1 MLDAVCAH
9 KLTKNEKNAHKEPS
23 PAEMA
28 GMVIGAILLVFAW
41 VLAII
46 KAVKKQNT
54 SVTQS
59 ADILFAWMSPISFW
73 VLHWVGALAK

>member
-9 KLTKNEKNAHKEPS
+9 HLSKKEKDAQKEPS

-28 GMVIGAILLVFAW
+28 GMIIGFLILVLVW
-41 VLAII
+41 VLAIRRARETR
-46 KAVKKQNT
+46 KT

-59 ADILFAWMSPISFW
+59 ADILFAWMSPMSFW